1 MNAKLRNA
9 MLVALASA
17 GAVGVSGLSG
27 EAGESPS
34 TATKTDRLPVAANS
48 GTDYVTVQSRLHG
61 VSVIC
66 RLPIQIAD
74 LNMIVRPSQCN

>member
-9 MLVALASA
+9 MLVAFASA

-34 TATKTDRLPVAANS
+34 TAAKTDRLPVAAHS
-48 GTDYVTVQSRLHG
+48 GT
-61 VSVIC
+61 
-66 RLPIQIAD
+66 
-74 LNMIVRPSQCN
+74 